1 MSESTDGKL
10 EFHLRNTNGS
20 AKPDETQRLF
30 NEAFEAALKE
40 AGGPDD
46 FQAKAQAEGGLFGIG
61 ETAIFLLIVH
71 ALKVGGIAFG
81 EGALTAAG
89 KSFYE
94 RFLEPQL
101 VKRNLLPSKLE
112 EQVTGS
118 KPAVT
123 DQK

>member
-46 FQAKAQAEGGLFGIG
+46 FQAKA
-61 ETAIFLLIVH
+61 
-71 ALKVGGIAFG
+71 
-81 EGALTAAG
+81 
-89 KSFYE
+89 
-94 RFLEPQL
+94 
-101 VKRNLLPSKLE
+101 
-112 EQVTGS
+112 
-118 KPAVT
+118 
-123 DQK
+123 